1 MMINKLNNM
10 HIILKSLSIATL
22 ITLFVSCGDSRK
34 EDKGELNDKKV
45 KLEKLKGEQKKIND
59 EIAQLETEI
68 GKSDPNAVTGKAKL
82 VSVVTVSPQN
92 FTHYIELQGKIDAE
106 NISYVTPRGG
116 PAQVR
121 TVYVK
126 KGDYVKKG
134 QLLLKLDDA
143 VMLQNLSQLET
154 QLAYAK
160 NIYQRQKNLWDQGI
174 GTEVQYITAKNN
186 VEGIEKQISTLK
198 ETWNMS
204 FVRAEMNGVAD
215 EVNIHAGETFTGS
228 PQAGIK
234 IINMGSLKAVT
245 DIPENYLNKVRR
257 GTPVQIVV
265 PDLNNRIINSTI
277 SLISQSINQN
287 SRGFL
292 AEARIPYNPSLKP
305 NQVAI
310 VKIQDYAASNVI
322 VVPVSILQTDETGK
336 YTFVLATEKGKQ
348 VARKRPVTAG
358 EVYGEQIEIKQ
369 GLNPGDQIITLGY
382 QGLYDGQ
389 VITTQN

>member
-1 MMINKLNNM
+1 MTYKLNNM
-10 HIILKSLSIATL
+10 QIILKSLSIVMLMT
-22 ITLFVSCGDSRK
+22 IVVSCGNSRK
-34 EDKGELNDKKV
+34 EEKGEVNDKKA

-68 GKSDPNAVTGKAKL
+68 GKSDPTAVTGKAKL
-82 VSVVTVSPQN
+82 VAVVAVSPQN
-92 FTHYIELQGKIDAE
+92 FTHYIELQGRVDAE

-116 PAQVR
+116 PAQVNA
-121 TVYVK
+121 VYVK
-126 KGDYVKKG
+126 EGDYVKKG

-143 VMLQNLSQLET
+143 VTLQNLSQLET

-174 GTEVQYITAKNN
+174 GTEVQFITAKNN
-186 VEGIEKQISTLK
+186 VDGIEKQISTLK

-215 EVNIHAGETFTGS
+215 EVKIHTGETFTGS
-228 PQAGIK
+228 PQQGIK
-234 IINMGSLKAVT
+234 IINTGNLKIVT
-245 DIPENYLNKVRR
+245 DIPESYISRVRR

-277 SLISQSINQN
+277 SVISQSINPN

-292 AEARIPYNPSLKP
+292 AETKVPYDPSLKP
-305 NQVAI
+305 NQIAI

-322 VVPVSILQTDETGK
+322 VVPVSVLQTDENGK
-336 YTFVLATEKGKQ
+336 YTYVLATENGKQ
-348 VARKRPVTAG
+348 VARKRPVTPG

>member
-1 MMINKLNNM
+1 MTNKLKNM
-10 HIILKSLSIATL
+10 HIILKSLSIAT
-22 ITLFVSCGDSRK
+22 IMTIVVSCANNRK
-34 EDKGELNDKKV
+34 EDKGELNDKKA

-59 EIAQLETEI
+59 DIAQLEAEI
-68 GKSDPNAVTGKAKL
+68 GKSDPTAVTGKAKL
-82 VSVVTVSPQN
+82 VSVVAVSPQN
-92 FTHYIELQGKIDAE
+92 FTHYIELQGKVDAE

-143 VMLQNLSQLET
+143 VMLQNISQLET
-154 QLAYAK
+154 QQAFAK
-160 NIYQRQKNLWDQGI
+160 NIYERQKNLWDQGI
-174 GTEVQYITAKNN
+174 GTEVQFITAKNN

-228 PQAGIK
+228 PQQGIK
-234 IINMGSLKAVT
+234 IINTGNLKVVT
-245 DIPENYLNKVRR
+245 DIPENYLNKVKR
-257 GTPVQIVV
+257 GTPVQVVV

-277 SLISQSINQN
+277 SLISQSINTN

-292 AEARIPYNPSLKP
+292 AEAKIPYDPSLKP

-322 VVPVSILQTDETGK
+322 VVPVSILQTDESGK

-369 GLNPGDQIITLGY
+369 GLNSGDQIITLGY

>member
-1 MMINKLNNM
+1 MTNKLNNM

-22 ITLFVSCGDSRK
+22 MTIVVSCGNSRK
-34 EDKGELNDKKV
+34 EEKGEVNDKKA

-68 GKSDPNAVTGKAKL
+68 GKSDPTAVTGKAKL
-82 VSVVTVSPQN
+82 VSVVAVSLQN
-92 FTHYIELQGKIDAE
+92 FTHYIELQGKVDAE
-106 NISYVTPRGG
+106 NISYVMPRGG
-116 PAQVR
+116 PAQVKAL
-121 TVYVK
+121 YVK

-154 QLAYAK
+154 QLAFAK
-160 NIYQRQKNLWDQGI
+160 NIYERQKNLWDQGI
-174 GTEVQYITAKNN
+174 GTEVQFITAKNN

-215 EVNIHAGETFTGS
+215 EVNIHVGETFSGS
-228 PQAGIK
+228 QQQGIK
-234 IINMGSLKAVT
+234 IINTGNLKVVT
-245 DIPENYLNKVRR
+245 DIPENYINRVRK
-257 GTPVQIVV
+257 GTPVQVVV
-265 PDLNNRIINSTI
+265 PDLNNRIINTTI
-277 SLISQSINQN
+277 SLVSQSINSN

-292 AEARIPYNPSLKP
+292 AEAKIPSVVNLKP

-322 VVPVSILQTDETGK
+322 VVPVSILQTDESGK
-336 YTFVLATEKGKQ
+336 YTYVLATEKGKQ
-348 VARKRPVTAG
+348 VARKRPVTVG
-358 EVYGEQIEIKQ
+358 EVYGEQIEVKQ
-369 GLNPGDQIITLGY
+369 GLNAGDQIITLGY